1 MKELTDLELLTIKI
15 TLTQEKSRLYT
26 LLTSAGLDLTP
37 ALEERIAEDI
47 TEIDSILK
55 KIS

>member
-26 LLTSAGLDLTP
+26 LLTSAGLDLTT

-47 TEIDSILK
+47 TEIDSIIK